1 MALVLNVTAQTN
13 VTNGAVKM
21 ILANE
26 QGEVVAAGRSW
37 GRKGPGDSEEPRQL
51 AFDRLLNQLVKL
63 GVAAEEL
70 KAATFNVTETK
81 VESAT
86 AGQPKTKVSISL
98 AGLMSGEVKVEPKA
112 KKAPAIP
119 VNKPEGNVTAAN
131 VATKTDCGLITPA
144 TNRPAFIAS
153 AVTAIQTVS
162 DINEALAEEGFEVV
176 GQRADVNRLMES
188 GTTGAPAIGAFR
200 QDSNGAPMIQQVRS
214 EVVDPS
220 VRPFEAREQTSLPS
234 INARHGVEG
243 LVSGG
248 IAPSRAPVTVSPGKW
263 LADKATS
270 KRKAGGFQKAE
281 REDANAAAK
290 ALGSFYGKNIVE
302 ALGGGIDADAVVRGF
317 AISKDLRAKD
327 VESRA
332 KIEEFNRLAV
342 LEGRK
347 TIWIDN
353 QSSDNSKAYQLGY
366 TVGMLRQGLSDSK
379 VSGSAGFNGA
389 HKPGYL
395 DLLAKIGLVVR
406 VHNGAV
412 LLNDRP
418 ITWDA
423 DFMAGNAEL
432 FSSADRA
439 VNG

>member
-1 MALVLNVTAQTN
+1 MSLVLNVTAQTN
-13 VTNGAVKM
+13 VSNGAVKM

-26 QGEVVAAGRSW
+26 KGEVVAAGRSW

-63 GVAAEEL
+63 GVAAEDI
-70 KAATFNVTETK
+70 KAATFNVTETT

-119 VNKPEGNVTAAN
+119 VSKPEGNVTAAN

-144 TNRPAFIAS
+144 TNRPAFVAS

-162 DINEALAEEGFEVV
+162 DINEALAEEGLEVV
-176 GQRADVNRLMES
+176 GQRADVNRLMEA
-188 GTTGAPAIGAFR
+188 GTTGAPALGFFR
-200 QDSNGAPMIQQVRS
+200 QDSNGAPIGQQVRS

-220 VRPFEAREQTSLPS
+220 VRPFEAREQVSLQS
-234 INARHGVEG
+234 INARKGA
-243 LVSGG
+243 
-248 IAPSRAPVTVSPGKW
+248 APLITRAPVTVTAGLWKS
-263 LADKATS
+263 DKAQAR
-270 KRKAGGFQKAE
+270 KKAGSFQTAD

-290 ALGSFYGKNIVE
+290 VLGSFYGKNIIE
-302 ALGGGIDADAVVRGF
+302 ALGGGTDADAVVRGF
-317 AISKDLRAKD
+317 SISKDLRAKD
-327 VESRA
+327 VASREA
-332 KIEEFNRLAV
+332 LAEFNRLAE
-342 LEGRK
+342 LDGRSK
-347 TIWIDN
+347 VWNNNKQGSDN
-353 QSSDNSKAYQLGY
+353 QAAYRLGY
-366 TVGMLRQGLSDSK
+366 TVGMLRQGLSDSM
-379 VSGSAGFNGA
+379 VNGSAGFNGA
-389 HKPGYL
+389 HKPGYIE
-395 DLLAKIGLVVR
+395 LLGKIGLVVR

-423 DFMAGNAEL
+423 DFMAKNAEL
-432 FSSADRA
+432 FSSADKA